1 MLRLIR
7 FLICI
12 SVFCVGPLL
21 AQTEQD
27 IKTKLAIPDSNQIQ
41 ILKTKDGSQLIGRI
55 VEIRETEIQFEMEFG
70 EMTIPI
76 SRIEDITNTEETS
89 VKGGKYWFPNPN
101 QTRLYFSPTGRMLKK
116 GQGFF
121 ADIYVLFPGFAYGV
135 TDNISIGGGM
145 SLVPGVG
152 IENQIFYFTPKIGLV
167 ASETINL
174 AVGALILAI
183 PDFDDESDSPFVGS
197 FYGVGTFGPPDH
209 SFTIGLGYGF
219 VEGDL
224 ANKPMFFFGADLRM
238 SRRIAFVTENF
249 IFPEVDDPVISY
261 GLRFFGEKLCVDL
274 SFFNPLSDEAIFP
287 GFPYIDFVVNF

>member
-7 FLICI
+7 LSVYV
-12 SVFCVGPLL
+12 SVFCIGSLL

-27 IKTKLAIPDSNQIQ
+27 IKKKLAIPDSNQVQ
-41 ILKTKDGSQLIGRI
+41 ILKTSDGSQLIGRI
-55 VEIRETEIQFEMEFG
+55 IAIRETEIRFETQFG
-70 EMTIPI
+70 ELTIPI
-76 SRIEDITNTEETS
+76 SRIEDITIAKETS
-89 VKGGKYWFPNPN
+89 LKEGKYWFPNPN

-121 ADIYVLFPGFAYGV
+121 ADIYVLFPGFAYAV
-135 TDNISIGGGM
+135 TDNIAIGGGM

-167 ASETINL
+167 TSETINF

-183 PDFDDESDSPFVGS
+183 PDFDDQGDSPFVGS

-224 ANKPMFFFGADLRM
+224 ANKPIVFFGADLRM
-238 SRRIAFVTENF
+238 TRTIAFVTENF
-249 IFPEVDDPVISY
+249 IFPEVDDPLVSY

>member
-7 FLICI
+7 SALFVSFLCFG
-12 SVFCVGPLL
+12 SLF

-27 IKTKLAIPDSNQIQ
+27 IKTKLAIPDSHQVQ
-41 ILKTKDGSQLIGRI
+41 VLKTKDGSQLIGRI
-55 VEIRETEIQFEMEFG
+55 IEIRETEIQFETELG
-70 EMTIPI
+70 QMTIPI
-76 SRIEDITNTEETS
+76 SRIEDITTTEETS
-89 VKGGKYWFPNPN
+89 VKKGKYWFPNPN
-101 QTRLYFSPTGRMLKK
+101 QTRLYFSPTGRMPKK

-121 ADIYVLFPGFAYGV
+121 ADVLIFFPGFAYGV
-135 TDNISIGGGM
+135 TDNFAIGGGM

-167 ASETINL
+167 KSETINF

-183 PDFDDESDSPFVGS
+183 PNFDDDSDSPLVGS
-197 FYGVGTFGPPDH
+197 FYGVGTFGRPDH

-219 VEGDL
+219 VEDNL
-224 ANKPMFFFGADLRM
+224 ANKPIVFFGADLRM
-238 SRRIAFVTENF
+238 SRRTAFVTENF
-249 IFPEVDDPVISY
+249 IFPEVDDPVVSY
-261 GLRFFGEKLCVDL
+261 GLRFFGEQISIDL

>member
-7 FLICI
+7 FSVYV
-12 SVFCVGPLL
+12 SVFCVGSLL

-27 IKTKLAIPDSNQIQ
+27 IKKKLAIPDSNQVQ
-41 ILKTKDGSQLIGRI
+41 ILKTSDGSQFIGRI
-55 VEIRETEIQFEMEFG
+55 IKIRETEIRFETQFG
-70 EMTIPI
+70 ELTIPI
-76 SRIEDITNTEETS
+76 SRIEDITIAKETS
-89 VKGGKYWFPNPN
+89 LKEGKYWFPNPN

-121 ADIYVLFPGFAYGV
+121 ADIYVLFPGFAYAV
-135 TDNISIGGGM
+135 TDNIAIGGGM

-167 ASETINL
+167 TSETINF

-183 PDFDDESDSPFVGS
+183 PDFDDQGDSPFVGS

-224 ANKPMFFFGADLRM
+224 ANKPIVFFGAEGQ
-238 SRRIAFVTENF
+238 I
-249 IFPEVDDPVISY
+249 
-261 GLRFFGEKLCVDL
+261 
-274 SFFNPLSDEAIFP
+274 
-287 GFPYIDFVVNF
+287 